1 MGIGCI
7 GTEFLTTGKSFS
19 DIAKETKSQR
29 FKPLQLPR
37 KLITSVQKIW
47 LFKATLITL

>member
-1 MGIGCI
+1 MGHPLHWDRIPYNRHI
-7 GTEFLTTGKSFS
+7 S
-19 DIAKETKSQR
+19 DLAKETESQR
-29 FKPLQLPR
+29 FKLLQLPR